1 MRRNAMKA
9 ALTVALGLGLAAC
22 DDPSSSDMARVQLLL
37 TDAPGDLASAE
48 VTISEI
54 YFLSSDG
61 RVSLFEGSATHD
73 LLDLQN
79 GVTTQLGE
87 AVIPAGS
94 YSQLRLLVES
104 ATLTS
109 LDGKTY
115 STEDGTLIC
124 PSCAQT
130 GIKVNMPGGSVS
142 LEGDAQVLLIDFDV
156 AQSFGHQAGQ
166 SGRWVMH
173 PVVHA
178 TELETTGGITGTVA
192 LAEGVALPATC
203 GGAAVT
209 LAHFVPRATST
220 ADAAIVVSGTT
231 STAGAF
237 SFPFVAPGTYALGFS
252 EVEFDNGEVLTFE
265 ATVAP
270 ETVTVASGGSV
281 ASAAYT
287 VTAATCA
294 AASSE

>member
-1 MRRNAMKA
+1 MRRNAMNA
-9 ALTVALGLGLAAC
+9 ALTLAMAFGLAAC

-54 YFLSSDG
+54 YFQGSEG
-61 RVSLFEGSATHD
+61 RVTLFEGSATHD

-79 GVTTQLGE
+79 GVTAEL
-87 AVIPAGS
+87 ADVVIPAGS
-94 YSQLRLLVES
+94 YSQLRLIIES
-104 ATLTS
+104 ATITS
-109 LDGKTY
+109 VDGDTY
-115 STEDGTLIC
+115 STENGTLTC

-130 GIKVNMPGGSVS
+130 GIKVNMPGGSVT

-156 AQSFGHQAGQ
+156 AQSFGHKAGQ

-178 TELETTGGITGTVA
+178 TDFETSGGISGTVA

-209 LAHFVPRATST
+209 LAHFVPTATST
-220 ADAAIVVSGTT
+220 ADAAIVLSGRTDT
-231 STAGAF
+231 SGSF
-237 SFPFVAPGTYALGFS
+237 SFPFVAPGTYALGFGKA
-252 EVEFDNGEVLTFE
+252 EFDNGEVLTFT

-287 VTAATCA
+287 VTGATCA

>member
-1 MRRNAMKA
+1 MRRNATKA
-9 ALTVALGLGLAAC
+9 AVALAMALGLAAC

-54 YFLSSDG
+54 YFQGSEG
-61 RVSLFEGSATHD
+61 RVVLFEGSATHD

-79 GVTTQLGE
+79 GVTAEL
-87 AVIPAGS
+87 ADVVIPAGS
-94 YSQLRLLVES
+94 YSQLRLIIDS

-109 LDGKTY
+109 LDGNTY
-115 STEDGTLIC
+115 STENGTLTC

-142 LEGDAQVLLIDFDV
+142 LEADAQVLLIDFDV
-156 AQSFGHQAGQ
+156 AQSFGRQAGQ

-178 TELETTGGITGTVA
+178 TEFETTGGISGTVA
-192 LAEGVALPATC
+192 LAEGVALPGTC

-209 LAHFVPRATST
+209 LAHFVPTATSSPNGE
-220 ADAAIVVSGTT
+220 IVISGATDTT
-231 STAGAF
+231 GAF
-237 SFPFVAPGTYALGFS
+237 SFPFVAPGTYALGFAA
-252 EVEFDNGEVLTFE
+252 VEFDNGEVLTFE
-265 ATVAP
+265 ATVNPAS
-270 ETVTVASGGSV
+270 VTVASGGSV
-281 ASAAYT
+281 ASVAYT

-294 AASSE
+294 AASAG

>member
-1 MRRNAMKA
+1 MRRNAMNA
-9 ALTVALGLGLAAC
+9 ALAVTMALGLAAC

-37 TDAPGDLASAE
+37 TDAPGDLVSAE

-54 YFLSSDG
+54 YFQGSEG

-79 GVTTQLGE
+79 GVTTEL
-87 AVIPAGS
+87 ANVVIPAGS
-94 YSQLRLLVES
+94 YSQLRLVVES
-104 ATLTS
+104 ATVTS
-109 LDGKTY
+109 LDGDTY
-115 STEDGTLIC
+115 STEDGTLTC

-178 TELETTGGITGTVA
+178 TEFETTGGISGTVA

-203 GGAAVT
+203 GGAEVT
-209 LAHFVPRATST
+209 LAHFVPTATST
-220 ADAAIVVSGTT
+220 ADAAIVLSGTT
-231 STAGAF
+231 NTAGAF
-237 SFPFVAPGTYALGFS
+237 SFPFVAPGTYNLGFS
-252 EVEFDNGEVLTFE
+252 KVEFDNGEVLTFE
-265 ATVAP
+265 ATVDPATA
-270 ETVTVASGGSV
+270 TVGSGGSQV
-281 ASAAYT
+281 SAAYT

-294 AASSE
+294 AASGG